1 VQVQSTWAAERGLLL
16 EPFVR
21 YTQVGHSDTVISG
34 SKAVSEPANSR
45 WQLGLKATWP
55 PH

>member
-1 VQVQSTWAAERGLLL
+1 
-16 EPFVR
+16 VR